1 MKLKK
6 LSEKQFKEFADTNPE
21 ITFYQT
27 VSWAHLKKKNGWKAH
42 YLGLEQDNTIIAGSL
57 ILSKTLPIIKKKML
71 YAPRGFLI
79 DYKNKNKPRHHV
91 LLNLKF
97 KGET

>member
-27 VSWAHLKKKNGWKAH
+27 VSWAHLKRKMDGKH
-42 YLGLEQDNTIIAGSL
+42 IIW
-57 ILSKTLPIIKKKML
+57 
-71 YAPRGFLI
+71 
-79 DYKNKNKPRHHV
+79 D
-91 LLNLKF
+91 
-97 KGET
+97 